1 MKRTKPKQEKPEKV
15 YKLSYLRTIIP
26 IKRKHFAAEYC
37 RNGWNATNAYKKA
50 YNVTDDNQAAA
61 NGSMIIR
68 NNKVKQYIAY
78 IKDDY
83 EMLCG
88 VSKAKQVREY
98 SKIAYSSII
107 HLHNTWIKLEE
118 LEELKKTNPE
128 ILDAIEST
136 ESKTENRIIDKEN
149 VSIVYIKIK
158 LHSKIAALQRI
169 DKLMDYE
176 AAEKIE
182 HSGGIHNT
190 VDITKYS
197 KEEQELL
204 LKMARKHEYTD

>member
-1 MKRTKPKQEKPEKV
+1 MKRTKPKQEKPVEI
-15 YKLSYLRTIIP
+15 YSLSYLRKNLP

-37 RNGWNATNAYKKA
+37 RNGWNQTNAYKKA
-50 YNVTDDNQAAA
+50 YGVTDDNQAAA
-61 NGSMIIR
+61 NGSMLIR

-98 SKIAYSSII
+98 AKIAYSSIA
-107 HLHNTWIKLEE
+107 HFHNTWVELEL
-118 LEELKKTNPE
+118 LEELKETDPD

-136 ESKTENRIIDKEN
+136 ETKTENRIIDKEL
-149 VSIVYIKIK
+149 VKIVYVKIK
-158 LHSKIAALQRI
+158 LHPKIPALQRI
-169 DKLMDYE
+169 DKIMDYE
-176 AAEKIE
+176 AAEKVNL
-182 HSGGIHNT
+182 SGGLNNT
-190 VDITKYS
+190 IDITKYN